1 MLGDETLSN
10 IAATNFEPRLSLAG
24 APTYDE
30 LCQAFP
36 EADDEP
42 IIAAIPNVASE
53 DEDVFGTNLE
63 DKPTWCPA
71 SRAGPVPEHAPW
83 HRVLVRHR
91 RLDCLQL
98 DPDEKDRVE

>member
-36 EADDEP
+36 EA
-42 IIAAIPNVASE
+42 E
-53 DEDVFGTNLE
+53 DERMFLGE
-63 DKPTWCPA
+63 P
-71 SRAGPVPEHAPW
+71 
-83 HRVLVRHR
+83 
-91 RLDCLQL
+91 
-98 DPDEKDRVE
+98 

>member
-1 MLGDETLSN
+1 VDHSPRRVEFRFGGMLGDETLSN

-36 EADDEP
+36 EAEDEP

-53 DEDVFGTNLE
+53 DEDVFG
-63 DKPTWCPA
+63 W
-71 SRAGPVPEHAPW
+71 
-83 HRVLVRHR
+83 
-91 RLDCLQL
+91 
-98 DPDEKDRVE
+98 DEP